1 MRFSTA
7 GDLAT
12 CPLAEKWA
20 DALRDVVIRHP
31 DPRSTVE
38 LVLTAADPPRLL
50 FRLDVAHD
58 TTDPMKEMRPL
69 NVSTVRLH
77 YFPGVRVARMWVAA
91 AWTSYLM
98 HELLELVT
106 IGDLTTRPIDPHAN
120 ADQDKCI
127 RDGLPTELTPETLR
141 TALLVVMR
149 PVLVDAEI
157 GAAP

>member
-1 MRFSTA
+1 MRLTTA
-7 GDLAT
+7 GDFAR
-12 CPLAEKWA
+12 CPIAQQWEG
-20 DALRDVVIRHP
+20 ALRDLVIRHP

-38 LVLTAADPPRLL
+38 LELTADAPPRLL
-50 FRLDVAHD
+50 FRLDVAFD
-58 TTDPMKEMRPL
+58 TTNPSREMRPL

-77 YFPGVRVARMWVAA
+77 YFPGTRVARMWVAA
-91 AWTSYLM
+91 AWTGYLM

-120 ADQDKCI
+120 PDQDKCI

-149 PVLVDAEI
+149 PDLVAMEL
-157 GAAP
+157 GA

>member
-1 MRFSTA
+1 MRLSVK

-12 CPLAEKWA
+12 CPLAAKWEG
-20 DALRDVVIRHP
+20 ALRDLIIRHP

-38 LVLTAADPPRLL
+38 LELSADTPPRLL

-58 TTDPMKEMRPL
+58 TTNPDREMRPL

-77 YFPGVRVARMWVAA
+77 YFPGMRLARMWVAA
-91 AWTSYLM
+91 AWTGYLM

-120 ADQDKCI
+120 PDQDKCI
-127 RDGLPTELTPETLR
+127 RDGLPTELTPENLR

-149 PVLVDAEI
+149 PDLVNAEI
-157 GAAP
+157 GPA